1 MDATRRTVLRNRL
14 FDERFET
21 DRLIET
27 PGTAYSSPSRKA
39 KKPVSYAESDEDEDE
54 GLKPSSGNRRASKR
68 RRISVKDD
76 DSDDEF
82 GLDAGTQAAMLES
95 DQGMFWSAA
104 LPVLLTS
111 YD

>member
-1 MDATRRTVLRNRL
+1 MIQ
-14 FDERFET
+14 T

-39 KKPVSYAESDEDEDE
+39 KKPVSYAESDDDEDE
-54 GLKPSSGNRRASKR
+54 GLKPSSGNRRAAKR

-82 GLDAGTQAAMLES
+82 GLDAGTQAAMMES
-95 DQGMFWSAA
+95 DEGMFDFAT
-104 LPVLLTS
+104 LPVLLNTH
-111 YD
+111 D